1 MENRIPVINPYVS
14 RQADA
19 YHCFGCSPHNPIGLR
34 LQFSLANDTLHAHW
48 MPHKHFE
55 GYQNLVHG
63 GIQATLLDELAAWF
77 INTVIGSAG
86 LTKKLEVE
94 YLFPVVSDTDGIELS
109 ATLHHRNE
117 KEAVIEA
124 LLFNSLGKLCTKAL
138 VTYLV
143 FPEEVAKRKFN
154 YPGKVAFFADLKP
167 NKA

>member
-1 MENRIPVINPYVS
+1 V
-14 RQADA
+14 
-19 YHCFGCSPHNPIGLR
+19 
-34 LQFSLANDTLHAHW
+34 
-48 MPHKHFE
+48 
-55 GYQNLVHG
+55 
-63 GIQATLLDELAAWF
+63 LDELAAWF

-154 YPGKVAFFADLKP
+154 YPGKDAFFADLKP